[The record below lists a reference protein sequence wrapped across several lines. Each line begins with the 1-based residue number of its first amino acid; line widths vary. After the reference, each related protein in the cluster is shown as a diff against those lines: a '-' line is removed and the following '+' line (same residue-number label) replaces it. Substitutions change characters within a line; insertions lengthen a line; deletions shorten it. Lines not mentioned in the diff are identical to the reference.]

1 MTKAEAF
8 ANRKE
13 KGTALEI
20 EVDDYLIS
28 KGIKFIRTSF
38 ENRYSKEEVKILTLN
53 PEFFSIRMAP
63 DRLLTDY
70 SLLLEVSNS
79 KMIVRKKYN
88 YLYKEFK
95 NCYIV
100 SETLFCVK
108 MSDITFEIPRKRC
121 WGLPFDIPIE
131 DTYWRNP
138 GLLPKEQ
145 YELFME
151 KAIEKKGST
160 SGDSAAFIDWKQSN
174 AIHINDL
181 LRHG

>member
-8 ANRKE
+8 DNRKK

-28 KGIKFIRTSF
+28 NGIKFIKTSF
-38 ENRYSKEEVKILTLN
+38 ENHYTEEEVKTLTLN
-53 PEFFSIRMAP
+53 PKAAPVRMTP
-63 DRLLTDY
+63 DRFLTDY
-70 SLLLEVSNS
+70 SVFLEVSNS
-79 KMIVRKKYN
+79 KMIVRKKYEF
-88 YLYKEFK
+88 LYNKYK
-95 NCYIV
+95 DSYIV

-108 MSDITFEIPRKRC
+108 VSDITFEIPRKRC